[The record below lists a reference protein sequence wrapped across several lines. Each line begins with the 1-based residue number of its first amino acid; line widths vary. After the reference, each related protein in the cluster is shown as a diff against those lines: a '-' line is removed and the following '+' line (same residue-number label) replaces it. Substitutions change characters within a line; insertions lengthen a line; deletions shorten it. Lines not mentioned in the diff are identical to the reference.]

1 MSISDYKLVGSISS
15 GASPVLKYV
24 LKKDNK
30 LYLLRLYNTD
40 FFQSRINAFNNMKL
54 LSQKG
59 IKVPQVMEYSELSH
73 EKYSYAIIEYIEGTP
88 LDKILTPENEEFYGE
103 LVGKRLRDFHKVST
117 KPINVQDKYLR
128 SIEKKIKRIT
138 DQKTDINLDELIKY
152 IDQNKQYLEG
162 TTSSIIHGDFH
173 PGNLI
178 LSEDDIYFID
188 LDVCKENHPY
198 SDLSSNADNN
208 EYRKFYSSLINSY
221 FDNSPPEDFWRI
233 YNLYGIMYLLDY
245 ILYSKR
251 EGIPLSIAEEKIEEF
266 LKNNNHFSTEPTW
279 YKVKRKEN

>member
-1 MSISDYKLVGSISS
+1 MSISNYQLVGSIKS
-15 GASPVLKYV
+15 GASPILKYI
-24 LKKDNK
+24 LKRDNK
-30 LYLLRLYNTD
+30 LYLLRLYNTE
-40 FFQSRINAFNNMKL
+40 FFQGRINAFNNMKL

-59 IKVPQVMEYSELSH
+59 IKVPQVMEYQTLNKER
-73 EKYSYAIIEYIEGTP
+73 YSYAIIEYIEGTS
-88 LDKILTPENEEFYGE
+88 LDKVLTPENEEFYGE
-103 LVGKRLRDFHKVST
+103 LVGKKLRDFHQVSSRQIDV
-117 KPINVQDKYLR
+117 KDKYLR

-138 DQKTDINLDELIKY
+138 DQKIDINLDELINY
-152 IDQNKQYLEG
+152 IEQNKQYLEG

-198 SDLSSNADNN
+198 SDLSSNADNSD
-208 EYRKFYSSLINSY
+208 YRKFYSSLINSY
-221 FDNSPPEDFWRI
+221 FDNTPPEDFWRI

-245 ILYSKR
+245 ILYAKR
-251 EGIPLSIAEEKIEEF
+251 EGMPLSIAEKQIEEF
-266 LKNNNHFSTEPTW
+266 LKNNNHFSTEPSW

>member
-1 MSISDYKLVGSISS
+1 MSISNYQLVGSISS
-15 GASPVLKYV
+15 GASPILKYI
-24 LKKDNK
+24 LKRNNK
-30 LYLLRLYNTD
+30 LYLLRLYNTE
-40 FFQSRINAFNNMKL
+40 FFQGRINAFNNMKL

-59 IKVPQVMEYSELSH
+59 IKVPQVMEYQTLDKER
-73 EKYSYAIIEYIEGTP
+73 YSYAIIEYIEGTS
-88 LDKILTPENEEFYGE
+88 LDKVLTPENEEFYGE
-103 LVGKRLRDFHKVST
+103 LVGKKLRDFHQVSSRQIDV
-117 KPINVQDKYLR
+117 KDKYLR

-138 DQKTDINLDELIKY
+138 DQKIHINLDELIDY

-198 SDLSSNADNN
+198 SDLSSNADNSD
-208 EYRKFYSSLINSY
+208 YRKFYSSLINSY
-221 FDNSPPEDFWRI
+221 FDNTPPEDFWRI

-245 ILYSKR
+245 ILYAKR
-251 EGIPLSIAEEKIEEF
+251 EGMPLGIAEKQIEEF
-266 LKNNNHFSTEPTW
+266 LKNNNHFSTEPSW